1 MQALEGSQ
9 AMAKAVALCR
19 PGVIAAYP
27 ITPQTHIVEHLADL
41 VADGVL
47 KSEYVSA
54 ESEFSAASIV
64 LGAAAAGSRAFTA
77 TASQGL
83 LFMTEV
89 LYNIAGLRLPLVLLC
104 ANRAV
109 SAPISIWNDHQ
120 DSMAVRDCGFIQLYC
135 ADNQEAID
143 TIIQAYKLSETLEVP
158 VMVCVDGYTL
168 THTLEALDLPTQEMV
183 DDFLPPYQFSR
194 ALNAQSP
201 LSLGMMVPPDYFT
214 EVRFA
219 HDQAMRQAIETIE
232 QIDQAWMAISG
243 RSTGGLLSVDG
254 KEGAKIGMLTIGS
267 VYGTFYD
274 AWENHPTLVNLIR
287 LRAFRPFPA
296 AALRQAVADID
307 DLIVVERSFSPG
319 AGGVIANEVR
329 AALSLLDRPPR
340 VHATVVGL
348 GGRNVTLSTYDHI
361 LKSYEQGALRDFAIA
376 DRRQDLEIEP

>member
-9 AMAKAVALCR
+9 AMAKAVGLCR

-41 VADGVL
+41 VADGYL
-47 KSEYVSA
+47 QAEYVSA

-64 LGAAAAGSRAFTA
+64 LGAASAGARSFTA

-83 LFMTEV
+83 AFMTEV
-89 LYNIAGLRLPLVLLC
+89 LYNIAGLRVPLVLLC
-104 ANRAV
+104 ANRAL

-143 TIIQAYKLSETLEVP
+143 TIIQAFKLSETLEMP
-158 VMVCVDGYTL
+158 VTVCVDGYTL
-168 THTLEALDLPTQEMV
+168 THTLEGLILPTQEMV
-183 DDFLPPYQFSR
+183 DSFLPSYHFSR
-194 ALNAQSP
+194 TLNAQSP

-219 HDQAMRQAIETIE
+219 HDQAMRQALETIE
-232 QIDQAWMAISG
+232 QLDQEWATISG
-243 RSTGGLLSVDG
+243 RSTGALLTSDR
-254 KEGAKIGMLTIGS
+254 KDGAKLGILTIGS
-267 VYGTFYD
+267 IYGTFYD
-274 AWENHPTLVNLIR
+274 AWAEHDALVDLFR

-296 AALRQAVADID
+296 QALREAVAHLD

-329 AALSLLDRPPR
+329 SALSLLDQPPK
-340 VHATVVGL
+340 VHAAVVGL

-361 LKSYEQGALRDFAIA
+361 LKSYEQGVLRDFAIA
-376 DRRQDLEIEP
+376 DRRQDLEIDL